1 MSPCNACVTLSLS
14 SVLQLGNGTAH
25 AWFPPCERWG
35 RGKLPSYQPGEVLQL
50 QQHGRWTAAMTVCS
64 GLLILLVLGKR
75 REMLAHTFGPT
86 RMLLPVS
93 SSCTPRNCTDVPGAP
108 LPLCPHEGLRSKDM
122 RRISAQDLSTPDSPS
137 FQLYSS
143 LISFHWRSWDFN
155 MQLICL
161 TDRHSF
167 LPHWNSSVKINHLI
181 VHPPWGGCD
190 TVKTRKINCFQTQRT
205 NHSLKL
211 PNITH
216 QKQATSP
223 ELCET
228 T

>member
-1 MSPCNACVTLSLS
+1 MQCVRHSFTILCAPAGEWHCSCLVSSLWTLRQGEVTQLS
-14 SVLQLGNGTAH
+14 
-25 AWFPPCERWG
+25 AWR
-35 RGKLPSYQPGEVLQL
+35 RVLQL

-143 LISFHWRSWDFN
+143 LISFRWRSWDFN

-181 VHPPWGGCD
+181 VHPPEED
-190 TVKTRKINCFQTQRT
+190 VTQ
-205 NHSLKL
+205 LKL
-211 PNITH
+211 G
-216 QKQATSP
+216 K
-223 ELCET
+223 
-228 T
+228 

>member
-1 MSPCNACVTLSLS
+1 MQCVRHSFTILCAPAGEWHCSCLISSLWTLRLGEVTQLS
-14 SVLQLGNGTAH
+14 
-25 AWFPPCERWG
+25 AWR
-35 RGKLPSYQPGEVLQL
+35 RVLQL
-50 QQHGRWTAAMTVCS
+50 QQHGRWTAAVTVCS

-86 RMLLPVS
+86 GMLLPVS
-93 SSCTPRNCTDVPGAP
+93 SSRTPRNCTDVPGVP
-108 LPLCPHEGLRSKDM
+108 LPLCPHKGLRSKDM
-122 RRISAQDLSTPDSPS
+122 RRISAQDLSTADSPS

-143 LISFHWRSWDFN
+143 LISFRWRSWDFN

-161 TDRHSF
+161 TDKHSF

-190 TVKTRKINCFQTQRT
+190 TVKTRKINCFQTQKT